1 MKEAIINLL
10 AWERYI
16 PVMTEKE
23 QRDIMQG
30 VAPTAA
36 QLAEWSQLLTISTA
50 KRDAA
55 LARAYAKL

>member
-10 AWERYI
+10 EWEKYI
-16 PVMTEKE
+16 PVMTENE

-30 VAPTAA
+30 AAPTAE
-36 QLAEWSQLLTISTA
+36 QIAEWSQRLTTSTA

>member
-1 MKEAIINLL
+1 MKEAIMNLL

-30 VAPTAA
+30 VVPTAS
-36 QLAEWSQLLTISTA
+36 QLAEWSQLLTTSTA

>member
-10 AWERYI
+10 AWEKYI

-36 QLAEWSQLLTISTA
+36 QLAEWSKRLITSTA

-55 LARAYAKL
+55 FARAYAKL

>member
-30 VAPTAA
+30 GTPTAT
-36 QLAEWSQLLTISTA
+36 QLADWSQRLTTSTA

-55 LARAYAKL
+55 LVRAYAKL

>member
-30 VAPTAA
+30 VAPTAT

>member
-16 PVMTEKE
+16 PVMTENE

-55 LARAYAKL
+55 FARAYAKL

>member
-16 PVMTEKE
+16 PVMTENE
-23 QRDIMQG
+23 QRDIRQG
-30 VAPTAA
+30 VTPNAT
-36 QLAEWSQLLTISTA
+36 QLAEWSQRLTTLTA

>member
-16 PVMTEKE
+16 PVMTENE

-30 VAPTAA
+30 GTPTAK
-36 QLAEWSQLLTISTA
+36 QLADWSQRLTTSTA

-55 LARAYAKL
+55 FARAYAKL

>member
-10 AWERYI
+10 AWETYI

>member
-1 MKEAIINLL
+1 MKYAIINLL

-30 VAPTAA
+30 VAPNAA
-36 QLAEWSQLLTISTA
+36 QLAEWSQRLITSTA

-55 LARAYAKL
+55 FARAYAKL

>member
-10 AWERYI
+10 AWEKYI
-16 PVMTEKE
+16 PVMTDKE

-36 QLAEWSQLLTISTA
+36 QLAEWSQRLTTLTA

>member
-1 MKEAIINLL
+1 MKYAIINLL

-16 PVMTEKE
+16 PVMTENE

-30 VAPTAA
+30 KTPTAA
-36 QLAEWSQLLTISTA
+36 QLAEWSQLLTSSTA

>member
-10 AWERYI
+10 EWEKFI
-16 PVMTEKE
+16 PVMTENE

-30 VAPTAA
+30 VAPTAS
-36 QLAEWSQLLTISTA
+36 QLAEWSQLLITSTA

>member
-30 VAPTAA
+30 VAPNAA
-36 QLAEWSQLLTISTA
+36 QLAEWSQRLITSTA